1 MASRSA
7 LGNIARPDLPLP
19 NCRVRMVCG
28 PPAAGKSTYVRAHA
42 RPDDIV
48 IDLDTIAKA
57 RGIGR
62 ERPPG
67 VVRELLQERNACLAA
82 LASEPRERVAWVIL
96 GAPSKSLR
104 EWWRINLGASP
115 ADVIVL
121 VPTRAE
127 LRCRILDDPDRAD
140 VRVHHLMLVDQWF
153 ARERDDDPGVT
164 KSGYDAS
171 GHPTDP
177 LHPWNR
183 SVS

>member
-1 MASRSA
+1 MSSRGA

-82 LASEPRERVAWVIL
+82 LAHEPIWRTAWVVL

-104 EWWRINLGASP
+104 EWWRVNLGVAP
-115 ADVIVL
+115 ADITVL
-121 VPTRAE
+121 MPSRDE
-127 LRCRILDDPDRAD
+127 LRRRIRNDPDRVD
-140 VRVHHLMLVDQWF
+140 VQVHHMVLVDKWF
-153 ARERDDDPGVT
+153 ARERSNDPGIT

-171 GHPTDP
+171 GYPTDP

-183 SVS
+183 

>member
-1 MASRSA
+1 MSTRGA

-42 RPDDIV
+42 RADDIV

-62 ERPPG
+62 DRPPG
-67 VVRELLQERNACLAA
+67 VVRELLQERNTCMASLAD
-82 LASEPRERVAWVIL
+82 EPHWRNAWVIL

-104 EWWRINLGASP
+104 EWWRVNLGVHP
-115 ADVIVL
+115 DDVILL
-121 VPTRAE
+121 VPTLEE
-127 LRCRILDDPDRAD
+127 LRRRITADPDRVS
-140 VRVHHLMLVDQWF
+140 VRAAHFVLVDKWF
-153 ARERDDDPGVT
+153 ARERRDDPGVT

-171 GHPTDP
+171 GYPTDP

-183 SVS
+183 AVP